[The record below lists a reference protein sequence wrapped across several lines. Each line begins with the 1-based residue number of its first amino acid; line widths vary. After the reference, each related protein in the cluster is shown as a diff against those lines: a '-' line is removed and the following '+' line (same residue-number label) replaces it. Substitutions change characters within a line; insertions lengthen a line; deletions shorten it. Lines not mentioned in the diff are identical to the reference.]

1 MIRFQSFETT
11 ADDGQQ
17 SKGSLIAV
25 EFSRLPFSPQR
36 TFVVFGVRAGLVRGE
51 HAHKLCDQVLTCISG
66 TVRVDLDDGVSQESH
81 ILATPGDSVQIPP
94 MVWGKQ
100 MYSGPDASVVVF
112 ASLPYAEEDY
122 IDDYEEFLRHK
133 KSSPFP
139 RLPGSSE

>member
-1 MIRFQSFETT
+1 MIRFQSFEAT

-17 SKGSLIAV
+17 STGSLIAV

-36 TFVVFGVRAGLVRGE
+36 TFVVFGVGAGLVRGE

-66 TVRVDLDDGVSQESH
+66 AVRVDLDDGVSQESH

-100 MYSGPDASVVVF
+100 TYSGPDASVVVF
-112 ASLPYAEEDY
+112 ASLPYAKEDY
-122 IDDYEEFLRHK
+122 IDDYEEFILHK
-133 KSSPFP
+133 KNSTFP
-139 RLPGSSE
+139 RVLGSSE